1 MKIVF
6 FKSHHEDGNEA
17 EKLLKKAKVDF
28 ITILACNDVD
38 VPTLVVPIMTG
49 AFEGLNEIKEYIEL
63 YT

>member
-1 MKIVF
+1 MKIIF
-6 FKSHHEDGNEA
+6 FKSHHEDGNKA

-28 ITILACNDVD
+28 ITVLACNDID
-38 VPTLVVPIMTG
+38 VPTLVVPNMTG

>member
-1 MKIVF
+1 MKIIF
-6 FKSHHEDGNEA
+6 FKSHHEDGSKA

-38 VPTLVVPIMTG
+38 VPTLVVPNMTG